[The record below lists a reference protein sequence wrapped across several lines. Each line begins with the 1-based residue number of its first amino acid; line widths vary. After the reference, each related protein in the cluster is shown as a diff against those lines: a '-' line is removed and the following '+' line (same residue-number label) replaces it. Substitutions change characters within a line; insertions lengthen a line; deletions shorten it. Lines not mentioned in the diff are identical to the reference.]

1 MSDSAQTRA
10 LASAPASST
19 RERAVPLAFAL
30 SGDTSLVARGPGRR
44 STIRSAE
51 GVASVVNATSLS
63 LDLGRR
69 MAGVFPRLVTVTH
82 NLPSS
87 VDLRPLLGR
96 SLRVTLVDDGAS
108 QSLTIC
114 GIGGR
119 VWIVARFGPV
129 HGVVHSVGGTEV
141 RAALSQ
147 RADGPLVVGTDRLQW
162 LVNPGCHVRL
172 GGAAAGLVVEHVAR
186 VSAEAAGYVVAES
199 VLYASPI
206 RSRHP

>member
-1 MSDSAQTRA
+1 
-10 LASAPASST
+10 
-19 RERAVPLAFAL
+19 
-30 SGDTSLVARGPGRR
+30 
-44 STIRSAE
+44 
-51 GVASVVNATSLS
+51 
-63 LDLGRR
+63 
-69 MAGVFPRLVTVTH
+69 VTVTH

-87 VDLRPLLGR
+87 VDLHPLLGK

-147 RADGPLVVGTDRLQW
+147 RADGPLVVGTETLQW

-186 VSAEAAGYVVAES
+186 VSAEAAGYVIVES
-199 VLYASPI
+199 VLYASAI